1 MTTTTPTTP
10 TTGTTTDALRQ
21 ILTEVTPGT
30 RPYSSDS
37 YLPDHLVQA
46 AQTALT
52 LHDSEASQHAFNALS
67 TAAWHCARGE
77 PGKALSRMRRAQ
89 SHISASMAE
98 RA

>member
-1 MTTTTPTTP
+1 MSTN
-10 TTGTTTDALRQ
+10 TGTLPTTTDALRQ
-21 ILTEVTPGT
+21 ILLELTPGA

-37 YLPDHLVQA
+37 YLPAHLVQA

-52 LHDSEASQHAFNALS
+52 FHDSEACQHAYNALS

-89 SHISASMAE
+89 SHITSGME
-98 RA
+98 GRA